1 MPRHKLIPA
10 LSRFSTS
17 TTRDRDAI
25 LFEPEQQVWAVAY
38 ADLLMVLLS
47 FFTLFYS
54 ASTNTK
60 GRGLLE
66 LAISMK
72 GQVGAAGGST
82 ASAAASTNATGLK
95 RTAADAMFDLS
106 DRLKPFSV
114 ESKWQGTSLA
124 LHFPD
129 DSFKAGSHSIEKEL
143 DQELTEVQAALG
155 PHIDRLEFVVIG
167 HADRKPLVPRNAYV
181 RDNFDLST
189 QRALSAMRR
198 LQALGL
204 PRERL
209 MIQGAA
215 DNDRAQ
221 RSLTLMIRLR
231 KDSE

>member
-17 TTRDRDAI
+17 STRDRDSI

-54 ASTNTK
+54 ASSAPK
-60 GRGLLE
+60 GRGLVE
-66 LAISMK
+66 LALSMK
-72 GQVGAAGGST
+72 GQTGATGGST
-82 ASAAASTNATGLK
+82 ASASGSVVGLK
-95 RTAADAMFDLS
+95 RTAADAMVDLS

-114 ESKWQGTSLA
+114 ESKWQGSSLA

-129 DSFKAGSHSIEKEL
+129 DAFATGSHQVGKEL
-143 DQELTEVQAALG
+143 EQELIEVQTALG

-167 HADRKPLVPRNAYV
+167 HADSKPLVPRNAYV

-198 LQALGL
+198 LQSLGL

-231 KDSE
+231 KESE